1 MTYAELT
8 PRRGLRQCAAG
19 ARCSRPSEARPL
31 DLVPPQAAATICR
44 IDTRYSMPSEARTQ
58 DIVAPRRGVRQYVAL
73 TLVRGSVLDCVRTV

>member
-1 MTYAELT
+1 M
-8 PRRGLRQCAAG
+8 
-19 ARCSRPSEARPL
+19 PSEARPL

-73 TLVRGSVLDCVRTV
+73 TLLIKYAPAGCDNMSH